1 MNLKNSFNFIRNFR
15 QNIGLEIRK
24 LYFSSSF
31 YNKKIS
37 KIEKKKLLYKPNPS
51 LFDCLV
57 KYNKIKKNIDEFLV
71 STIWE
76 DQNINQKKYK
86 KLHNFF
92 WLYSIDL
99 KSSNK
104 ITQSIIENW
113 IDKNIMY
120 KSQVWETD
128 VLSKR
133 IISWIS
139 NSKLTY
145 EDSSEEYK
153 EKFNFLISKQLNHLI
168 NDIERS
174 KLPDDKII
182 GCTAII
188 LAGISYKEDY
198 YINYGSKLLKYIISF
213 SLDQEGFPKSRN
225 FRQLYFYLKYFVLIR
240 ELFKE
245 VYLEVP
251 DYLDEAIFYL
261 GQSYNLFWQSTKISN
276 LFNGSNEINNSDFDT
291 YLLDKGYNFKNSKN
305 EIGGYVHLKNNKSS
319 LIIDVGKPPI
329 KKFSKDYQSGTFSF
343 EFTYLGNKIICNSGY
358 FQKQKHQLNNIS
370 RSSVAHSTLVLD
382 NSSISKFKS
391 NNLGIKYVENNLKIF
406 DKKIIED
413 KNNWFVSASHDGY
426 LKNYGVI
433 HKRSLEFLNKN
444 CLLKGR
450 DEIIKKKKFKYSQFE
465 IRFHLLPEA
474 KITKT
479 IDEKT
484 ILIEIG
490 NTGWKFRCN
499 DYQIEVEAGLYFGKK
514 NLYIENKNILIL
526 GNTLKNNQAICWELV
541 KI

>member
-1 MNLKNSFNFIRNFR
+1 
-15 QNIGLEIRK
+15 
-24 LYFSSSF
+24 
-31 YNKKIS
+31 
-37 KIEKKKLLYKPNPS
+37 
-51 LFDCLV
+51 
-57 KYNKIKKNIDEFLV
+57 
-71 STIWE
+71 
-76 DQNINQKKYK
+76 
-86 KLHNFF
+86 
-92 WLYSIDL
+92 
-99 KSSNK
+99 
-104 ITQSIIENW
+104 
-113 IDKNIMY
+113 MY
-120 KSQVWETD
+120 KSQVWDTD
-128 VLSKR
+128 ILSKR

-145 EDSSEEYK
+145 EDSTEEYK

-168 NDIERS
+168 NEMERS
-174 KLPDDKII
+174 KFPDDKII
-182 GCTAII
+182 GCAAII
-188 LAGISYKEDY
+188 LAGISYKEENY
-198 YINYGSKLLKYIISF
+198 LNYGSKLLKYIISY
-213 SLDQEGFPKSRN
+213 SLDHDGFPKSRN
-225 FRQLYFYLKYFVLIR
+225 FRQLYLYLKYFVLIR

-245 VYLEVP
+245 VYIEVP

-433 HKRSLEFLNKN
+433 HKRSLEFLNKK

>member
-1 MNLKNSFNFIRNFR
+1 MNLKNSFNIIRNFK
-15 QNIGLEIRK
+15 QNIRLELRK

-37 KIEKKKLLYKPNPS
+37 KIEKKSLLYKPNPS
-51 LFDCLV
+51 IFDCLV
-57 KYNKIKKNIDEFLV
+57 KYNKKKKNIDEFLV

-76 DQNINQKKYK
+76 EQNINQKKYK

-92 WLYSIDL
+92 WLYSLDL

-104 ITQSIIENW
+104 LTQSIIENW
-113 IDKNIMY
+113 IDKNTMY
-120 KSQVWETD
+120 KSQVWESD
-128 VLSKR
+128 ILAKR

-145 EDSSEEYK
+145 EDSTEEYK
-153 EKFNFLISKQLNHLI
+153 EKFNFLISKQLNHLM
-168 NDIERS
+168 NEMERS
-174 KLPDDKII
+174 KFPDDKII

-198 YINYGSKLLKYIISF
+198 YLNYGSKLLKYIISF

-245 VYLEVP
+245 VYMEVP

-261 GQSYNLFWQSTKISN
+261 GQSYNLFWQTTKTSN
-276 LFNGSNEINNSDFDT
+276 LFNGNNEINKSDFDN
-291 YLLDKGYNFKNSKN
+291 YLIDKGYKFKNSKN
-305 EIGGYVHLKNNKSS
+305 EIGGYVQFKNKKNS
-319 LIIDVGKPPI
+319 LIIDIGKPPI
-329 KKFSKDYQSGTFSF
+329 KKFSNNYQSGTFSF
-343 EFTYLGNKIICNSGY
+343 EFTYLSNKIICNSGY

-370 RSSVAHSTLVLD
+370 RSSVAHSTLILD
-382 NSSISKFKS
+382 NSSISKFKNDS
-391 NNLGIKYVENNLKIF
+391 LGIKYVENNLKIF
-406 DKKIIED
+406 DKKIVEE

-433 HKRSLEFLNKN
+433 HKRSLEFIGNRY
-444 CLLKGR
+444 LLIGR
-450 DEIIKKKKFKYSQFE
+450 DEIIKKKNFKYSQFE

-474 KITKT
+474 KATKT
-479 IDEKT
+479 IDGKYQKM
-484 ILIEIG
+484 IQK
-490 NTGWKFRCN
+490 KF
-499 DYQIEVEAGLYFGKK
+499 
-514 NLYIENKNILIL
+514 
-526 GNTLKNNQAICWELV
+526 
-541 KI
+541 

>member
-1 MNLKNSFNFIRNFR
+1 MNLKNSFNIIRNFK
-15 QNIGLEIRK
+15 QNIRLELRK

-37 KIEKKKLLYKPNPS
+37 KIEKKSLLYKPNPS
-51 LFDCLV
+51 IFDCLV
-57 KYNKIKKNIDEFLV
+57 KYNKKKKNIDEFLV

-76 DQNINQKKYK
+76 EQNINQKKYK

-92 WLYSIDL
+92 WLYSLDL

-104 ITQSIIENW
+104 LTQSIIENW
-113 IDKNIMY
+113 IDKNTMY
-120 KSQVWETD
+120 KSQVWESD
-128 VLSKR
+128 ILAKR

-145 EDSSEEYK
+145 EDSTEEYK
-153 EKFNFLISKQLNHLI
+153 EKFNFLISKQLNHLM
-168 NDIERS
+168 NEMERS
-174 KLPDDKII
+174 KFPDDKII

-198 YINYGSKLLKYIISF
+198 YLNYGSKLLKYIISF

-245 VYLEVP
+245 VYMEVP

-261 GQSYNLFWQSTKISN
+261 GQSYNLFWQTTKTSN
-276 LFNGSNEINNSDFDT
+276 LFNGNNEINKSDFDN
-291 YLLDKGYNFKNSKN
+291 YLIDKGYKFKNSKN
-305 EIGGYVHLKNNKSS
+305 EIGGYVQFKNKKNS
-319 LIIDVGKPPI
+319 LIIDIGKPPI
-329 KKFSKDYQSGTFSF
+329 KKFSNNYQSGTFSF
-343 EFTYLGNKIICNSGY
+343 EFTYLSNKIICNSGY

-370 RSSVAHSTLVLD
+370 RSSVAHSTLILD
-382 NSSISKFKS
+382 NSSISKFKNDS
-391 NNLGIKYVENNLKIF
+391 LGIKYVENNLKIF
-406 DKKIIED
+406 DKKIVEE

-433 HKRSLEFLNKN
+433 HKRSLEFLNKRY
-444 CLLKGR
+444 LLIGR
-450 DEIIKKKKFKYSQFE
+450 DEIIKRKKFKYSQFE
-465 IRFHLLPEA
+465 IRFHLLPET
-474 KITKT
+474 KVTKT
-479 IDEKT
+479 IDGKT
-484 ILIEIG
+484 VLLEIG
-490 NTGWKFRCN
+490 NTGWRFRCSN
-499 DYQIEVEAGLYFGKK
+499 YQLDVETGLYFGKK
-514 NLYIENKNILIL
+514 NLYIENKNILIS
-526 GNTLKNNQAICWELV
+526 GNTLENDQAICWELV

>member
-15 QNIGLEIRK
+15 YNIGLEIRK
-24 LYFSSSF
+24 FYFSSTF

-37 KIEKKKLLYKPNPS
+37 KIEKKKLLYRPNPS
-51 LFDCLV
+51 IFDCLV
-57 KYNKIKKNIDEFLV
+57 KYKKQKKNIDEFLV

-76 DQNINQKKYK
+76 DQNINKKTYK

-104 ITQSIIENW
+104 VTQSIIENW
-113 IDKNIMY
+113 IDKNVMY
-120 KSQVWETD
+120 KSQVWEIDT
-128 VLSKR
+128 LSKR

-139 NSKLTY
+139 NAKLTY
-145 EDSSEEYK
+145 EDSTEEYK

-168 NDIERS
+168 NEMERS
-174 KLPDDKII
+174 KLPDDKIV

-198 YINYGSKLLKYIISF
+198 YLNYGSKLLKYIISF

-245 VYLEVP
+245 VYRDVP

-261 GQSYNLFWQSTKISN
+261 GQAYNLFWQSTKISN
-276 LFNGSNEINNSDFDT
+276 LFNGNNEINNSDFDS

-305 EIGGYVHLKNNKSS
+305 EIGGYVHLKNKKNSM
-319 LIIDVGKPPI
+319 IIDIGKAPV
-329 KKFSKDYQSGTFSF
+329 KKFSNNYQSGTFSF
-343 EFTYLGNKIICNSGY
+343 EFTYLNNKIICNCGY

-370 RSSVAHSTLVLD
+370 RSSVAHSTLIID
-382 NSSISKFKS
+382 NSSISKFKN
-391 NNLGIKYVENNLKIF
+391 NNLGIKYVENNLKIL
-406 DKKIIED
+406 DKKILEGND
-413 KNNWFVSASHDGY
+413 SWFVSASHDGY

-433 HKRSLEFLNKN
+433 HKRSLEFISKEY
-444 CLLKGR
+444 LLKGR
-450 DEIIKKKKFKYSQFE
+450 DEIIKKKNFKHSQFE
-465 IRFHLLPEA
+465 IRFHLHPDA
-474 KITKT
+474 KVTKT
-479 IDEKT
+479 IDGKN

-490 NTGWKFRCN
+490 KTGWRFRCSE
-499 DYQIEVEAGLYFGKK
+499 YRLEVETGLYFGKK
-514 NLYIENKNILIL
+514 NLYIENKNILIS
-526 GNTLKNNQAICWELV
+526 GNTIENDQAISWELV

>member
-1 MNLKNSFNFIRNFR
+1 MNLKNSFNIIRNFK
-15 QNIGLEIRK
+15 QNIRLELRK

-37 KIEKKKLLYKPNPS
+37 KIEKKSLLYKPNPS
-51 LFDCLV
+51 IFDCLV
-57 KYNKIKKNIDEFLV
+57 KYNKKKKNIDEFLV

-76 DQNINQKKYK
+76 EQNINQKKYK

-92 WLYSIDL
+92 WLYSVDL

-104 ITQSIIENW
+104 LIQSIIENW

-120 KSQVWETD
+120 KSQVWESD
-128 VLSKR
+128 ILAKR

-145 EDSSEEYK
+145 EDSTEEYK

-168 NDIERS
+168 NEMERS
-174 KLPDDKII
+174 KFPDDKII

-198 YINYGSKLLKYIISF
+198 YLNYGSKLLKYIISF

-245 VYLEVP
+245 VYMEVP

-261 GQSYNLFWQSTKISN
+261 GQSYNLFWQTTKTSN
-276 LFNGSNEINNSDFDT
+276 LFNGNNEINKSDFDN
-291 YLLDKGYNFKNSKN
+291 YLIDKGYKFKNSKN
-305 EIGGYVHLKNNKSS
+305 EIGGYVQFKNKKNS
-319 LIIDVGKPPI
+319 LIIDIGKPPI
-329 KKFSKDYQSGTFSF
+329 KKFSNNYQSGTFSF
-343 EFTYLGNKIICNSGY
+343 EFTYLSNKIICNSGY

-370 RSSVAHSTLVLD
+370 RSSVAHSTLILD
-382 NSSISKFKS
+382 NSSISKFKNDS
-391 NNLGIKYVENNLKIF
+391 LGIKYVENNLKIF
-406 DKKIIED
+406 DKKIVEE

-433 HKRSLEFLNKN
+433 HKRSLEFLNKRY
-444 CLLKGR
+444 LLIGR
-450 DEIIKKKKFKYSQFE
+450 DEIIKRKKFKYSQFE
-465 IRFHLLPEA
+465 IRFHLLPET
-474 KITKT
+474 KVTKT
-479 IDEKT
+479 IDGKT
-484 ILIEIG
+484 VLLEIG
-490 NTGWKFRCN
+490 NTGWRFRCSN
-499 DYQIEVEAGLYFGKK
+499 YQLDVETGLYFGKK
-514 NLYIENKNILIL
+514 NLYIENKNILIS
-526 GNTLKNNQAICWELV
+526 GNTLENDQAICWELV

>member
-1 MNLKNSFNFIRNFR
+1 MNLKNSFNFIRNFK
-15 QNIGLEIRK
+15 QNIRLEIRK

-37 KIEKKKLLYKPNPS
+37 KIGKKRLLYKPNPS
-51 LFDCLV
+51 IFDGLI
-57 KYNKIKKNIDEFLV
+57 KYNKKKKNIDEFLV

-76 DQNINQKKYK
+76 DQYINQKKYK

-120 KSQVWETD
+120 KSQVWETNT
-128 VLSKR
+128 LSKR

-153 EKFNFLISKQLNHLI
+153 EKFNFLICKQLNHLI
-168 NDIERS
+168 NEIERS
-174 KLPDDKII
+174 KLPDNKII

-188 LAGISYKEDY
+188 LAGISYKVDY
-198 YINYGSKLLKYIISF
+198 YLNYGSKLLKYIISL

-245 VYLEVP
+245 VYIDVP

-276 LFNGSNEINNSDFDT
+276 LFNGSNEIDNSDFDT
-291 YLLDKGYNFKNSKN
+291 YLLDKGYNFKNLKN
-305 EIGGYVHLKNNKSS
+305 EIGGYVHLKNKKNS
-319 LIIDVGKPPI
+319 LIIDIGKPPI
-329 KKFSKDYQSGTFSF
+329 KKFSNNYQSGAFSF
-343 EFTYLGNKIICNSGY
+343 EFSYLDNKIICNSGY
-358 FQKQKHQLNNIS
+358 FQNKKHQLNNIS
-370 RSSVAHSTLVLD
+370 RSSVAHSTLILD
-382 NSSISKFKS
+382 NSSISKFKNDS
-391 NNLGIKYVENNLKIF
+391 LGNKYVESNLKII
-406 DKKIIED
+406 DKKVVEN

-433 HKRSLEFLNKN
+433 HKRSLEFINKN
-444 CLLKGR
+444 FFLKGK
-450 DEIIKKKKFKYSQFE
+450 DEIIKKKNFKYSQFE

-474 KITKT
+474 KVTKT
-479 IDEKT
+479 IDGKT

-499 DYQIEVEAGLYFGKK
+499 DYQLEVETGLYFGKK
-514 NLYIENKNILIL
+514 NLYIENKNVLIS
-526 GNTLKNNQAICWELV
+526 GNTHKNDQAICWELV